1 MEPLSS
7 AVVSEA
13 SSEVTIIRPAV
24 FSLLDLCVSN
34 FSFRDTAQ
42 GLDSLM
48 AVRQCAAKS
57 SAG

>member
-7 AVVSEA
+7 AVV
-13 SSEVTIIRPAV
+13 SEVTIIRPAV
-24 FSLLDLCVSN
+24 FSLWDLCVSN